1 MSNDTARRT
10 IGVSHAETRILRRV
24 IDQYDLRRSWFP
36 DEHEYCSRE
45 LAILWLSRTARV
57 EYTNAAELI
66 ADALAKR
73 AAKQR

>member
-1 MSNDTARRT
+1 MSNAYA
-10 IGVSHAETRILRRV
+10 VSRILKRT

-57 EYTNAAELI
+57 EYTKAAELV
-66 ADALAKR
+66 ADALSRR
-73 AAKQR
+73 AARKMEKKQ